1 MIDVEDQ
8 PDSISIDTSIF
19 AHAIVAGSLF
29 HNVAN
34 AYCDALIAAATP
46 IYYSEL
52 VRVELPQALRK
63 FANDPQAWQFG
74 WADVTLARVKSW
86 GFNAPCMS
94 EARAQG
100 LCIAV
105 TRI

>member
-63 FANDPQAWQFG
+63 FANDPQGPSSSMRRHFRLQH
-74 WADVTLARVKSW
+74 W
-86 GFNAPCMS
+86 GRLEEVRLNWLQYGMS
-94 EARAQG
+94 
-100 LCIAV
+100 
-105 TRI
+105 